1 LPVTCDGGS
10 TESLNRFARD
20 AGAYVPVNRSGLQVD
35 MKDGFISLHC
45 IIPGHYD
52 FNLPYRAKVVNL
64 KTGLEVPVKN
74 EGKIISLDME
84 AGESRW
90 YSFTPRN

>member
-1 LPVTCDGGS
+1 MVVLGHGEWLVRSSGDLGGCV
-10 TESLNRFARD
+10 
-20 AGAYVPVNRSGLQVD
+20 G
-35 MKDGFISLHC
+35 
-45 IIPGHYD
+45 YD